1 LAQTTAYKDQQKLKL
16 CQDDFG
22 AIFVERDGL
31 KANVEMIEFDE
42 LGAYIR
48 QPKGFIEFFGDDFY
62 ELQKLRRA
70 RSDAAN
76 IEKE

>member
-1 LAQTTAYKDQQKLKL
+1 
-16 CQDDFG
+16 
-22 AIFVERDGL
+22 
-31 KANVEMIEFDE
+31 MIEFDE